1 LLLVDVLLCD
11 WLCFW
16 LCLLLKVFVLDSV
29 LVIGP
34 TVELPELLTPL
45 LDDELPPVALLL
57 PPVAFAPDV
66 DVDVAP
72 EVLLD
77 VLDVV
82 LGVVGGVTGTTLHS
96 YRAPL

>member
-1 LLLVDVLLCD
+1 M
-11 WLCFW
+11 
-16 LCLLLKVFVLDSV
+16 LDSV

-77 VLDVV
+77 VLVFEVV
-82 LGVVGGVTGTTLHS
+82 LGVVVGVVGVGTQINAMPSTTS
-96 YRAPL
+96 

>member
-1 LLLVDVLLCD
+1 
-11 WLCFW
+11 
-16 LCLLLKVFVLDSV
+16 
-29 LVIGP
+29 
-34 TVELPELLTPL
+34 

-82 LGVVGGVTGTTLHS
+82 LGVVGVDGTTTSHS
-96 YRAPL
+96 YSDPLYEASCPLPSP

>member
-1 LLLVDVLLCD
+1 
-11 WLCFW
+11 
-16 LCLLLKVFVLDSV
+16 
-29 LVIGP
+29 
-34 TVELPELLTPL
+34 

-77 VLDVV
+77 VLVFEVV
-82 LGVVGGVTGTTLHS
+82 LGVVVGVVGVGTQINAMPSTTS
-96 YRAPL
+96 